1 MVDLLRLCRR
11 QTEGIG
17 DTKGREEWKK
27 GEKRV
32 PKAAFDKGQAKQ
44 HLQLAPSA
52 KLCFKKHQQQQQQ
65 EKRENPMKETERKQ
79 GKLKHERETTISD
92 KGDQL
97 LRVPRYGI
105 PRKLT
110 RLVL

>member
-1 MVDLLRLCRR
+1 
-11 QTEGIG
+11 
-17 DTKGREEWKK
+17 
-27 GEKRV
+27 
-32 PKAAFDKGQAKQ
+32 
-44 HLQLAPSA
+44 
-52 KLCFKKHQQQQQQ
+52 
-65 EKRENPMKETERKQ
+65 MKETERKH